1 MLASAAMD
9 LMTAMLIVV
18 AAILAGLAVA
28 LVMGRGRGGRGEE
41 IVELSARLKQL
52 AETYTLAQGQIGER
66 LQAQERA
73 LSESLDKRLG
83 MVADRLTE
91 GLSKSSKETQAT
103 MGELGKRLA
112 VIDAAQKNIAE
123 LSTQMVGLQDIL
135 SNKQARGA
143 FGEVQ
148 LKNLVE
154 DVLPPDAYEFQ
165 ATIGDNKRVDCLIRL
180 PNPPGPISIDAKFP
194 LESYALLRNASDEAG
209 RTVASRAFTAAM
221 QVHLKDIQTKY
232 IVQGETADCALLFLP
247 SEAIYY
253 EIQSSFPNI
262 VEESRK
268 RRVFIVSPDT
278 LWFVLN
284 TLNAVLRDVR
294 MRTQAHVIQREVG
307 HLLKDVS
314 LLKDRV
320 ANLQTHFG
328 QANRD
333 IDQILISAD
342 KIDKRGNKISSV
354 ELEDD
359 AAAAAALPQAAP
371 AKSLL

>member
-1 MLASAAMD
+1 
-9 LMTAMLIVV
+9 MTTVILIVV
-18 AAILAGLAVA
+18 AAAVAGLAVA
-28 LVMGRGRGGRGEE
+28 VAMGRGRGRGEE
-41 IVELSARLKQL
+41 LAELSARLKQL

-165 ATIGDNKRVDCLIRL
+165 ATIGDNRRVDCLIRL

-194 LESYALLRNASDEAG
+194 LESYTLLRNATDEAG

-221 QVHLKDIQTKY
+221 QVHLRDIHTKY
-232 IVQGETADCALLFLP
+232 IVSGETADCALLFLP

-253 EIQSSFPNI
+253 EIQSNFPNI

-268 RRVFIVSPDT
+268 QRVFIVSPDT

-284 TLNAVLRDVR
+284 TLNAILRDVR

-307 HLLKDVS
+307 LLLKDVG

-320 ANLQTHFG
+320 ANLQSHFG
-328 QANRD
+328 QANKD
-333 IDQILISAD
+333 IEQIIISAD
-342 KIDKRGNKISSV
+342 KIDKRGNKISDV
-354 ELEDD
+354 ELDD
-359 AAAAAALPQAAP
+359 SASTAVSSSTPST
-371 AKSLL
+371 KTLL